1 MYEWSAAVSVPATC
15 PMTMLAACCA
25 TVICATS
32 SAAWSTVPVCAA
44 DGTDTAAGALVAV
57 AVVTMCAGPT
67 ASAVSPPSAVSAPSA
82 AQTGA
87 ADHAAE
93 FVAQMTVAQQAAS
106 IVMGHVAGTD
116 TAALHS
122 YMESGLGGFILMGAN
137 IPATEGE
144 LQALTS
150 ALTVDP
156 ALPPLV
162 AVDQEGGIVSRLDG
176 DDFAASTS
184 LKERPVDDAAAAFA
198 ARGALTAR
206 AGITVNF
213 GTVADFTADSR
224 SFIYGRALGTDP
236 TSAAER
242 VTAAT
247 TAQEQFLGST
257 LKHFPGHGAAPGDSH
272 SAIPSTGMSLDEWR
286 STEAVPFAA
295 GIEAGASLLMFGHLS
310 YTAVDPAP
318 ASLSAKWHQIARDE
332 LGFTGVAVTD
342 DLGMLLSSGDPAYAD
357 PVANGVAAVA
367 AGNDLVLMIAG
378 SDAGTAGQMAAGIAA
393 AVEAG
398 TLPAERLAEAATR
411 VMTLRLQSA
420 AATAQWAVCPDC
432 EPVG

>member
-1 MYEWSAAVSVPATC
+1 MRRYRARSAGALAVVAIATLCAGPAAAAVS
-15 PMTMLAACCA
+15 
-25 TVICATS
+25 
-32 SAAWSTVPVCAA
+32 
-44 DGTDTAAGALVAV
+44 
-57 AVVTMCAGPT
+57 T
-67 ASAVSPPSAVSAPSA
+67 ASATPAPAVVEPVAE
-82 AQTGA
+82 
-87 ADHAAE
+87 DRAAE
-93 FVAQMTVAQQAAS
+93 LVAQMTVAQQAAS

-116 TAALHS
+116 AAALRS

-156 ALPPLV
+156 ALPPLI
-162 AVDQEGGIVSRLDG
+162 AVDQEGGIVSRLNG

-184 LKERPVDDAAAAFA
+184 LKDRPVDDVSAAFA
-198 ARGALTAR
+198 ARGSLTAR

-247 TAQEQFLGST
+247 AAQEQFLGST

-272 SAIPSTGMSLDEWR
+272 SAIPSTGMGMEEWR
-286 STEAVPFAA
+286 ATEAVPFAA
-295 GIEAGASLLMFGHLS
+295 GIDAGASLLMFGHLS

-318 ASLSAKWHQIARDE
+318 ASLSAAWHQIARDE
-332 LGFTGVAVTD
+332 LGFHGVAVTD

-393 AVEAG
+393 AVDAG

-411 VMTLRLQSA
+411 VMALRLASSS
-420 AATAQWAVCPDC
+420 ATAQWAVCPDC

>member
-1 MYEWSAAVSVPATC
+1 MHRWRRR
-15 PMTMLAACCA
+15 
-25 TVICATS
+25 
-32 SAAWSTVPVCAA
+32 
-44 DGTDTAAGALVAV
+44 TAAALAGVV
-57 AVVTMCAGPT
+57 AVVAMCAAPT
-67 ASAVSPPSAVSAPSA
+67 ASAVSVPGAEPTASASAPVPGGRA
-82 AQTGA
+82 AA
-87 ADHAAE
+87 I
-93 FVAQMTVAQQAAS
+93 VAQMTVAQQAAS

-116 TAALHS
+116 AAALHS
-122 YMESGLGGFILMGAN
+122 YMQSGLGGFILMGAN

-144 LQALTS
+144 LQALTA

-156 ALPPLV
+156 ALPPLI

-184 LKERPVDDAAAAFA
+184 LKDRPVDDASAAFA

-213 GTVADFTADSR
+213 GTVADFTADGS

-236 TSAAER
+236 TSAADR

-272 SAIPSTGMSLDEWR
+272 SAIPSTGMGLDEWR
-286 STEAVPFAA
+286 VTEAVPFAA
-295 GIEAGASLLMFGHLS
+295 GIDAGASLLMFGHLS
-310 YTAVDPAP
+310 YTAIDPAP
-318 ASLSAKWHQIARDE
+318 ASLSATWHRIARDE
-332 LGFTGVAVTD
+332 LGFEGVAVTD

-367 AGNDLVLMIAG
+367 AGSDLVLMIAG
-378 SDAGTAGQMAAGIAA
+378 SDAGTAGRMAAGIAA
-393 AVEAG
+393 AVDAG
-398 TLPAERLAEAATR
+398 TLPAERLSEAATR
-411 VMTLRLQSA
+411 VMALRMESA
-420 AATAQWAVCPDC
+420 AATARWSVCADC
-432 EPVG
+432 EPVD